1 MTNSPI
7 YKNLFAEQVA
17 RHEDQ
22 GIMNLGQ
29 QCHTCQQVDFLPFHC
44 EYCKFTYC
52 GTHRMPEAHQ
62 CPVGP
67 QSRYKKKDSA
77 KNSIVSKE
85 GSSVASLFPD
95 REKDKAKLDKSL
107 EDIQEKK
114 DNNTLA
120 KKSSKNV
127 YSRIAKFLSAQR
139 EKSRKSEN
147 HLFGAIRKKASPS
160 RKAGEMALLR
170 RSARGH
176 PSCKEADRI
185 YLWCV
190 YLDPGVTGADEKT
203 ETDILSNIDPEKQKK
218 PLFVSKQWP
227 VGRCLD
233 SITETLAILNHN
245 NTVRDSNER
254 LCLFKENEGN
264 LELLQTGDRAF
275 NAFKNGDLVYLVRGT
290 L

>member
-22 GIMNLGQ
+22 GVMNLGQ
-29 QCHTCQQVDFLPFHC
+29 QCHNCKQVDFLPFYC
-44 EYCKFTYC
+44 EYCNFTYC

-67 QSRYKKKDSA
+67 QSRYIKKDST
-77 KNSIVSKE
+77 KPSI
-85 GSSVASLFPD
+85 GSHETQSVASLFPD
-95 REKDKAKLDKSL
+95 REKDKAKLNKSL
-107 EDIQEKK
+107 EEIQAKK
-114 DNNTLA
+114 DNNILA

-127 YSRIAKFLSAQR
+127 YSRIAKFLGAQR
-139 EKSRKSEN
+139 EKNKKGEN
-147 HLFGAIRKKASPS
+147 HFFGALRRKASPS
-160 RKAGEMALLR
+160 QKAGEMAFLR

-176 PSCKEADRI
+176 SSCKEADRI

-190 YLDPGVTGADEKT
+190 YLDPGGTGTDEKT
-203 ETDILSNIDPEKQKK
+203 ETDILANIDPEKQKK

-233 SITETLAILNHN
+233 SITETLAISNHN

-254 LCLFKENEGN
+254 LCLFKEREGN
-264 LELLQTGDRAF
+264 FELLQASERAF